1 MANKNLTN
9 AKSAKN
15 DEFYTQLKDIENE
28 LQHYTNHFKDKVI
41 YLNCDTKD
49 SNFFKYFS
57 SNQNK
62 LGIKKILRTSLNDGI
77 DFRSKESIELLKQSD
92 IVITNP
98 PFSLFREFIAQL
110 MEYNKKFLVIG
121 SMNAITYK
129 DVFKLIKNNKLWLGI
144 SYPKNF
150 KQPDGSLKKFGNIN
164 WYTNLQHNKRN
175 QKLNLTEDFDT
186 EKYPMYDNYNAIEVA
201 RTNNIPKNYNGAMGV
216 PISFL
221 NKYNPNQFEIL
232 GADFDIQNGDLSYLK
247 VKDWKGKVDRG
258 YIKGKR
264 IYSRIIIRHKLTKI

>member
-110 MEYNKKFLVIG
+110 TEHKKEFLVIG
-121 SMNAITYK
+121 NKNAITYK
-129 DVFKLIKNNKLWLGI
+129 EIFKLIKSDKVWLGT
-144 SYPKNF
+144 SSPKLY
-150 KQPDGSLKKFGNIN
+150 QIPDGTITKKLTGLTL
-164 WYTNLQHNKRN
+164 WYTNLEHNVRN
-175 QKLNLTEDFDT
+175 QKLNLTEDFDI
-186 EKYPMYDNYNAIEVA
+186 EKYPMYDNYFAFEVS
-201 RTNNIPKNYNGAMGV
+201 RTNNIPKNKEIELVLTQEQYDSLIKTG
-216 PISFL
+216 
-221 NKYNPNQFEIL
+221 QDFELIEV
-232 GADFDIQNGDLSYLK
+232 IDLK
-247 VKDWKGKVDRG
+247 KK
-258 YIKGKR
+258 
-264 IYSRIIIRHKLTKI
+264 

>member
-28 LQHYTNHFKDKVI
+28 LQHYINHFKDKVI

-98 PFSLFREFIAQL
+98 PFSLFREYVAQL
-110 MEYNKKFLVIG
+110 IEYDKKFLIVGNI
-121 SMNAITYK
+121 NAISYK
-129 DVFKLIKNNKLWLGI
+129 ECFEYIKENKMWLG
-144 SYPKNF
+144 YNTLRHF
-150 KQPDGSLKKFGNIN
+150 KQPDGTMYETARSF
-164 WYTNLQHNKRN
+164 WYSNLDISKRHDELILYKTYN
-175 QKLNLTEDFDT
+175 AND
-186 EKYPMYDNYNAIEVA
+186 YPEYDNYNAINVNK
-201 RTNNIPKNYNGAMGV
+201 TTDIPIDYNGCMGV
-216 PISFL
+216 PITFL
-221 NKYNPNQFEIL
+221 DKYNPEQFEIVSSN
-232 GADFDIQNGDLSYLK
+232 DIRKSDLISFKSHGLIKDKESSINGKPTY
-247 VKDWKGKVDRG
+247 VRIV
-258 YIKGKR
+258 IKHR
-264 IYSRIIIRHKLTKI
+264 RL

>member
-1 MANKNLTN
+1 MANKNLSK

-28 LQHYTNHFKDKVI
+28 LQHYKSHFKDKIV
-41 YLNCDTKD
+41 YCNCDTKD
-49 SNFFKYFS
+49 SNFYKYFLK
-57 SNQNK
+57 NQK
-62 LGIKKILRTSLNDGI
+62 ELGIKQINRTSLNDGI
-77 DFRSKESIELLKQSD
+77 DFRSNESIELLKQSD
-92 IVITNP
+92 IVVTNP

-110 MEYNKKFLVIG
+110 IEYNKKFLVIG

-129 DVFKLIKNNKLWLGI
+129 DVFKLIKDNKLWLGV

-186 EKYPMYDNYNAIEVA
+186 EKYPMYDNYNAIEVS

-232 GADFDIQNGDLSYLK
+232 GADFEIQNGDLGYLK
-247 VKDWKGKVDRG
+247 IKDWKGKVDRG
-258 YIKGKR
+258 YINGKR
-264 IYSRIIIRHKLTKI
+264 IYSRIIIKHK